1 MSYLR
6 KHAKKSNICP
16 YGAQM
21 FILEI
26 NFISMFCQFD
36 RNEVVEWKQQLVHLN
51 LVLGHSDYLP
61 GLGQVI

>member
-1 MSYLR
+1 
-6 KHAKKSNICP
+6 
-16 YGAQM
+16 M